1 MADVPVWMMER
12 RVVLEERAE
21 QLRKELA
28 ETEAEVARM
37 EAAEVVFRQYPAD
50 REDGH
55 SGQKA

>member
-1 MADVPVWMMER
+1 MER

-50 REDGH
+50 LEDGH
-55 SGQKA
+55 SGQEA